1 MSRVHPAGHCDYLS
15 DEKYIKDCCPRQSDT
30 LGELSR
36 PNQQI
41 PDFDPL
47 AISARGVV

>member
-1 MSRVHPAGHCDYLS
+1 VFTLQGIAITFRMRNISKIGAP
-15 DEKYIKDCCPRQSDT
+15 QSDT